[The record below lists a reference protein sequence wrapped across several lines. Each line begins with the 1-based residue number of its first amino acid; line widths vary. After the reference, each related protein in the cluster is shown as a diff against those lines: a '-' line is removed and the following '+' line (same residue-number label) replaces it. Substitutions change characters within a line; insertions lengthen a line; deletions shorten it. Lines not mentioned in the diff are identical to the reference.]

1 MKKAMKKLRIA
12 VLFGGCSSEYK
23 ISLQSAHA
31 VLTHLDK
38 TRYAPLPVGIT
49 PEGDWLLYSGSI
61 DALLDD
67 SWRYT
72 AACCEVCLLSPSR
85 SRRALRTLGRA
96 PAEYPLDAVFPVL
109 HGQNGEDGRVQGLV
123 ELAGIPLIG
132 CGCLASALAMDKYRA
147 HQLAAAAGVPSPRGR
162 VFGPDAP
169 PKALADAAESLGW
182 PVFVKP
188 LRAGSSYGISRADG
202 PEQLLAAAALARQYD
217 REILLEEA
225 VSGVELGCAVLGR
238 ESLTLGLVD
247 EIELAGDFY
256 DYEEKYAPAA
266 SKIHLPARLSARD
279 TERVLA
285 AGKTVYRALGCSGF
299 ARVDLFFTP
308 DGRILLNEVNTI
320 PGFTAHSRYPN
331 MMKAAG
337 ISFSSLLDRLIE
349 LGVEG

>member
-1 MKKAMKKLRIA
+1 MKKLRIA
-12 VLFGGCSSEYK
+12 VLFGGCSSEYSV
-23 ISLQSAHA
+23 SLKSAHA

-49 PEGDWLLYSGSI
+49 PEGDWLLYSGSL
-61 DALLDD
+61 DALLND
-67 SWRYT
+67 SWRQN
-72 AACCEVCLLSPSR
+72 AACCEPCLLSPSR

-96 PAEYPLDAVFPVL
+96 PAEYPVDAIFPVL

-132 CGCLASALAMDKYRA
+132 CGTLASALAMDKHRA
-147 HQLAAAAGVPSPRGR
+147 HQIAGLAGVPCPRGR
-162 VFGPDAP
+162 VFGPDAS
-169 PKALADAAESLGW
+169 PKELTAAARDLGW

-188 LRAGSSYGISRADG
+188 VRAGSSYGVSRAG
-202 PEQLLAAAALARQYD
+202 SPEELTSAAALARQYD
-217 REILLEEA
+217 RDILLEEA
-225 VSGVELGCAVLGR
+225 APGFEVGCAVLGK
-238 ESLTLGLVD
+238 EVLTLGLVD

-256 DYEEKYAPAA
+256 DYAEKYSPAA
-266 SKIHLPARLSARD
+266 SKIHLPARLSGRD

-285 AGKTVYRALGCSGF
+285 AGAAIYRALGCSGF

-308 DGRILLNEVNTI
+308 EGKILFNEVNTI

-337 ISFSSLLDRLIE
+337 LSFPALLDKLIGQE
-349 LGVEG
+349 VQI